1 MGAFRLAECN
11 RDTEE
16 LVMGQLD
23 GRVAFITG
31 GARGQG
37 RAHALA
43 LAAEGADVVVSDI
56 AADLPGLRYRLATP
70 DQLAETV
77 KLVQEYGV
85 RAVGL
90 QVDARDTE
98 QVNNAVAQTIADFGR
113 IDILL
118 ANHGI
123 VDFSTVEHTTDEL
136 WNTIVETNLTG
147 IFKAVRAV
155 LPQMRAQKYGRI
167 VATTSMGA
175 RNTAPNL
182 GHYIAAKW
190 GVIGLVK
197 TTALEVA
204 GDGITVNAIAPGAV
218 DTDLF
223 FNQPTYDIFLP
234 DVVNPTEDDFR
245 NRLEALNYGLNGV
258 RFLQPEDVA
267 RAMLYLVT
275 DRGLMTGQVL
285 EIGLGTS
292 AHGIY

>member
-1 MGAFRLAECN
+1 
-11 RDTEE
+11 
-16 LVMGQLD
+16 MGQLD

-43 LAAEGADVVVSDI
+43 LAAEGADVVVADI
-56 AADLPGLRYRLATP
+56 AADVPGFGYSMASP

-85 RAVGL
+85 RAVGM
-90 QVDARDTE
+90 QVDARDTDQINE
-98 QVNNAVAQTIADFGR
+98 AVAATVGDLGR
-113 IDILL
+113 LDILI
-118 ANHGI
+118 ANHGVI
-123 VDFSTVEHTTDEL
+123 DFSTVEQTSDQM
-136 WNTIVETNLTG
+136 WDTIIDINLTG

-155 LPQMRAQKYGRI
+155 IPHMRAQSYGRI
-167 VATTSMGA
+167 IAIASMGA
-175 RNTAPNL
+175 RSAAPNL

-204 GDGITVNAIAPGAV
+204 ADGITVNAIAPGAV
-218 DTDLF
+218 ETDLF
-223 FNQPTYDIFLP
+223 FNQPTFNVFVP
-234 DVVNPTEDDFR
+234 DVPDPTRKDFLRRLDD
-245 NRLEALNYGLNGV
+245 LDYGLNGV
-258 RFLQPEDVA
+258 RFLQPEDVS
-267 RAMLYLVT
+267 RAVLYLVT

-292 AHGIY
+292 ASGIY

>member
-1 MGAFRLAECN
+1 
-11 RDTEE
+11 
-16 LVMGQLD
+16 MGQLD

-56 AADLPGLRYRLATP
+56 ATDLPGLRYPLATP

-85 RAVGL
+85 RAAGF
-90 QVDARDTE
+90 QVDARDTN
-98 QVNNAVAQTIADFGR
+98 QINHAVAQTISDFGR

-118 ANHGI
+118 ANHGV
-123 VDFSTVEHTTDEL
+123 VDFSTVEQTTDEL
-136 WNTIVETNLTG
+136 WDTIVETNLTG

-167 VATTSMGA
+167 IATASMGA

-234 DVVNPTEDDFR
+234 DVTNPTEDDFR
-245 NRLEALNYGLNGV
+245 NRLDALDYGLNGV

-285 EIGLGTS
+285 EIGLGT
-292 AHGIY
+292 AAYGIY

>member
-1 MGAFRLAECN
+1 
-11 RDTEE
+11 
-16 LVMGQLD
+16 MGQLD

-56 AADLPGLRYRLATP
+56 AADLPGLRYPLATP

-85 RAVGL
+85 RSAGF
-90 QVDARDTE
+90 QVDARDTD
-98 QVNNAVAQTIADFGR
+98 QINHAVAQTISDFGR

-118 ANHGI
+118 ANHGV
-123 VDFSTVEHTTDEL
+123 VDFATVEQTTDEL
-136 WNTIVETNLTG
+136 WDTIVETNLTG

-167 VATTSMGA
+167 IATASMGA

-234 DVVNPTEDDFR
+234 DVANPTEDDFR
-245 NRLEALNYGLNGV
+245 NRLDALDYGLNGV

-285 EIGLGTS
+285 EIGLGT
-292 AHGIY
+292 AAYGIY

>member
-1 MGAFRLAECN
+1 
-11 RDTEE
+11 
-16 LVMGQLD
+16 MGQLD

-56 AADLPGLRYRLATP
+56 AADLPGLRYPLATP

-77 KLVQEYGV
+77 KLIEEYGV
-85 RAVGL
+85 RAAGL
-90 QVDARDTE
+90 QVDARDAE
-98 QVNNAVAQTIADFGR
+98 QINAAVAQIVADFGR

-118 ANHGI
+118 ANHGV
-123 VDFSTVEHTTDEL
+123 VDFSTVEQTTDEL
-136 WNTIVETNLTG
+136 WNTVVETNLTG
-147 IFKAVRAV
+147 IFKAIRAV
-155 LPQMRAQKYGRI
+155 IPQMRAQKYGRI
-167 VATTSMGA
+167 IATASMGA
-175 RNTAPNL
+175 RNAAPNL
-182 GHYIAAKW
+182 GHYIASKW
-190 GVIGLVK
+190 GIIGLAK

-204 GDGITVNAIAPGAV
+204 GDGITVNVVAPGAV

-223 FNQPTYDIFLP
+223 FNQPTYDVFLP
-234 DVVNPTEDDFR
+234 DVVNPSEADFR
-245 NRLEALNYGLNGV
+245 KRLDDLDYGLNGV
-258 RFLQPEDVA
+258 RFLQPEDVT

>member
-1 MGAFRLAECN
+1 
-11 RDTEE
+11 
-16 LVMGQLD
+16 MGQLD

-43 LAAEGADVVVSDI
+43 LAAEGADVVVTDI
-56 AADLPGLRYRLATP
+56 AADLPGLRYPLATP
-70 DQLAETV
+70 GQLAETV
-77 KLVQEYGV
+77 KLIEEYGV
-85 RAVGL
+85 RAAGL
-90 QVDARDTE
+90 QVDARDSE
-98 QVNNAVAQTIADFGR
+98 QINAAVAQTVADFGR

-118 ANHGI
+118 ANHGV
-123 VDFSTVEHTTDEL
+123 VDFSTVEQTTDEL
-136 WNTIVETNLTG
+136 WNAVVETNLTG
-147 IFKAVRAV
+147 IFKAIRAV
-155 LPQMRAQKYGRI
+155 IPQMRAQKYGRI
-167 VATTSMGA
+167 IATASMGA
-175 RNTAPNL
+175 RNAAPNL

-204 GDGITVNAIAPGAV
+204 GDGITVNVVAPGAV

-223 FNQPTYDIFLP
+223 FNQPTYDVFLP
-234 DVVNPTEDDFR
+234 DVINPTEADFR
-245 NRLEALNYGLNGV
+245 KRLDDLDYGLNGV
-258 RFLQPEDVA
+258 RFLQPEDVS
-267 RAMLYLVT
+267 RAVLYLVT

>member
-1 MGAFRLAECN
+1 
-11 RDTEE
+11 
-16 LVMGQLD
+16 MGQLD

-43 LAAEGADVVVSDI
+43 LAAEGADVVVADI
-56 AADLPGLRYRLATP
+56 GADLDVLGYPLATP
-70 DQLAETV
+70 DQITETV
-77 KLVQEYGV
+77 KLVEEHGV
-85 RAVGL
+85 RALGL
-90 QVDARDTE
+90 QVDARDTD
-98 QVNNAVAQTIADFGR
+98 QLNNAVARTVGDFGR
-113 IDILL
+113 LDILV
-118 ANHGI
+118 ANHGVI
-123 VDFSTVEHTTDEL
+123 DFSTVEVTSDAL
-136 WNTIVETNLTG
+136 WNTIIETNLTG
-147 IFKAVRAV
+147 VFKAIRAV
-155 LPQMRAQKYGRI
+155 IPQMRHQKFGRI

-197 TTALEVA
+197 TTALELA

-218 DTDLF
+218 ETDLF
-223 FNQPTYDIFLP
+223 FNQPTYDVFLP
-234 DVVNPTEDDFR
+234 DVTNPTESEFRKRLDD
-245 NRLEALNYGLNGV
+245 LDYGLNGV
-258 RFLQPEDVA
+258 RFLQPEDVS
-267 RAMLYLVT
+267 RAVLYLIT